1 MNSKKYKSSTMR
13 KITILLMMF
22 AIALSSCQKFADLE
36 KDPNNP
42 GDVPPSLIF
51 TNVLYSTYYSP
62 WSDIQRWN
70 QFYCSNYAYYADQE
84 YDWTTTSFNY
94 TQLKNVDQMISEATR
109 VGMAA
114 NNPYAAISKYFKAYF
129 FVDMSMRLGDIPMT
143 DALKKLENTT
153 PKYDTQKFVFKQA
166 LTWLD
171 EANTDLQ
178 ALIEKNDQSLSGD
191 FMLSNNLKSWQKVVN
206 SYRLR
211 VLISL
216 SKKESDKDLN
226 IKGQFATIF
235 NNPTKYP
242 LISSLDEN
250 LKFTYNSSTDKY
262 PLNQDNYGQTATRN
276 NMSAT
281 YLNALASLKDP
292 RTFIVAD
299 PAPAKLKAGLTAADY
314 DAYIGASSGES
325 LDDMSTKMLKGEY
338 SAISKSKYY
347 SSYTGEPCIQV
358 GYSEVCFNIAE
369 AINRG
374 WITGNA
380 EDYYVKGIQASW
392 TFHGVTDVA
401 TKWPAYYA
409 QSFVKLSTTS
419 TTALTQIL
427 TQKYLAFFQ
436 NSGWEAYNNYRRTG
450 VPAFLTGSGTAN
462 SGRIAKRWQY
472 PSSERT
478 TNATN
483 YNAALTSQFG
493 SATDDIN
500 SEMWIIK

>member
-1 MNSKKYKSSTMR
+1 MR
-13 KITILLMMF
+13 KITILLMIF
-22 AIALSSCQKFADLE
+22 AIALSSCQKFEDLE

-42 GDVPPSLIF
+42 GEVPPSLIF
-51 TNVLYSTYYSP
+51 TNVLYAIYYSP
-62 WSDIQRWN
+62 WDDVQRWN
-70 QFYCSNYAYYADQE
+70 QFWCSNYAYYDDQE

-94 TQLKNVDQMISEATR
+94 TQLKNVEQMVSEATR
-109 VGMAA
+109 VGLAT
-114 NNPYAAISKYFKAYF
+114 NNPYSAIGKFFKTYF
-129 FVDMSMRLGDIPMT
+129 FVDMSMKLGDVPMT
-143 DALKKLENTT
+143 DALQKLENTM
-153 PKYDTQKFVFKQA
+153 PKYDTQKAVFKQA

-178 ALIEKNDQSLSGD
+178 ALIDKNDQSLTGD
-191 FMLSNNLKSWQKVVN
+191 FMLNNNLKSWQKVVN
-206 SYRLR
+206 SYKLR

-216 SKKESDKDLN
+216 SKKESDTDLN
-226 IKGQFATIF
+226 IKSQFAAIF

-242 LISSLDEN
+242 LIGSLDDN
-250 LKFTYNSSTDKY
+250 LKFTFNASTDKY

-281 YLNALASLKDP
+281 YLNTLVSLKDP

-299 PAPAKLKAGLTAADY
+299 PAPAKLKEGLTAADY
-314 DAYIGASSGES
+314 DAYVGASSGES

-338 SAISKSKYY
+338 SPISKSKYY
-347 SSYTGEPCIQV
+347 SSYTGESCIQI

-374 WITGNA
+374 WIAGNA
-380 EDYYVKGIQASW
+380 EDYYTKGIKASW
-392 TFHGVTDVA
+392 TFHGVTDVE
-401 TKWPAYYA
+401 TKWTAYYA
-409 QSFVKLSTTS
+409 QNSVKLSNIAS
-419 TTALTQIL
+419 TALTQIL

-450 VPAFLTGSGTAN
+450 VPTFLTGPGTAN

-478 TNATN
+478 TNTKN

-493 SATDDIN
+493 SETDDIN